1 MMMRNRFVCI
11 LLLIFSITF
20 SLFAKNKKTKSK
32 YPTWINEPYS
42 NYQTGYFVAVGN
54 DKTKSIAELNAV
66 SELAGI
72 FSRDVKSNTVA
83 NSSMT
88 QIEEDSITSLISEQ
102 NLNQQIIVNIDQRNL
117 IGIEIA
123 ETFYDDNKDQWY
135 ALAVLDKQKAEKI
148 YSKEI
153 ESSYKKIN
161 QNYNE
166 AKIKTNNFDK
176 LRYLYKCKKE
186 AQYVQSLIVRLQVIN
201 FEAAETI
208 QRTDISENKF
218 NIEFNNIAN
227 KVPISIQVNNDLNNE
242 IKIACSDVF
251 ESYGF
256 KIQEQANNVLSVDLE
271 NNFRTVYD
279 PDAVYCESNIAI
291 NLKLSS
297 EQIVFPFNYTNR
309 AAGKNQEL
317 AQKKEY
323 NNLSTI
329 IKTEYKNLI
338 ENILLQ

>member
-1 MMMRNRFVCI
+1 MNKRKTCLCFIFI
-11 LLLIFSITF
+11 LFNICAFG
-20 SLFAKNKKTKSK
+20 KTKQKKIK
-32 YPTWINEPYS
+32 YPSWINEPYS
-42 NYQTGYFVAVGN
+42 IYQTGYFVAVGN
-54 DKTKSIAELNAV
+54 DKTKNSAELNAV

-88 QIEEDSITSLISEQ
+88 QKEEDNISSLISEQ
-102 NLNQQIIVNIDQRNL
+102 NLNQQITVNIDQRNL
-117 IGIEIA
+117 IGIEIV
-123 ETFYDDNKDQWY
+123 ETFFDDNKEQWY
-135 ALAVLDKQKAEKI
+135 ALAILDKQKAEKI

-153 ESSYKKIN
+153 EASYKNIN

-166 AKIKTNNFDK
+166 SINKTNNFDK

-218 NIEFNNIAN
+218 TIEFNNIAN
-227 KVPISIQVNNDLNNE
+227 KIPIYIQVNNDLNNE

-271 NNFRTVYD
+271 NNFRTVYN
-279 PDAVYCESNIAI
+279 PDAVYCESNVAI
-291 NLKLSS
+291 RLNLYG

-323 NNLSTI
+323 NSLSTI
-329 IKTEYKNLI
+329 IKSEYKKLI

>member
-1 MMMRNRFVCI
+1 MFKKLFI
-11 LLLIFSITF
+11 ISLFTFLLCF
-20 SLFAKNKKTKSK
+20 SLFAKSKKTKVK
-32 YPTWINEPYS
+32 YPSWINEPYA
-42 NYQTGYFVAVGN
+42 NYQNGYFVTVGN

-72 FSRDVKSNTVA
+72 FSRDIKASTVA
-83 NSSMT
+83 NSSMSK
-88 QIEEDSITSLISEQ
+88 IEEDSISTIISEQ
-102 NLNQQIIVNIDQRNL
+102 KLNQQITVNIDQRNL
-117 IGIEIA
+117 IGIEIV
-123 ETFYDDNKDQWY
+123 ETFFDDNKEQWY

-186 AQYVQSLIVRLQVIN
+186 AQYIQSLIVRLQVIN
-201 FEAAETI
+201 FEAAENI
-208 QRTDISENKF
+208 QRTDISENRF
-218 NIEFNNIAN
+218 NIEFNNISN
-227 KVPISIQVNNDLNNE
+227 KVPISIHVNNDLNNE

-256 KIQEQANNVLSVDLE
+256 KIQEQANNILSVDLE

-329 IKTEYKNLI
+329 IKTEYKSLI

>member
-1 MMMRNRFVCI
+1 MKKRIINIIFFF
-11 LLLIFSITF
+11 LIICFSV
-20 SLFAKNKKTKSK
+20 FAKSKKTKVK
-32 YPTWINEPYS
+32 YPAWINEPYS
-42 NYQTGYFVAVGN
+42 TYKTGYFVAVGN
-54 DKTKSIAELNAV
+54 NKTKNIAELNAV

-72 FSRDVKSNTVA
+72 FSRDVKSSSIA

-88 QIEEDSITSLISEQ
+88 KIEEDSISTLISEQ
-102 NLNQQIIVNIDQRNL
+102 NLNQQITVNIDQRNL

-123 ETFYDDNKDQWY
+123 ETFFDNNKEQWY

-153 ESSYKKIN
+153 EASYKNIN

-166 AKIKTNNFDK
+166 AKNKTNNFDK
-176 LRYLYKCKKE
+176 LSYLYKCKKG
-186 AQYVQSLIVRLQVIN
+186 AMYVQSLIVRLQVIN

-279 PDAVYCESNIAI
+279 PDAVYCESNVTIRL
-291 NLKLSS
+291 NLSG

-329 IKTEYKNLI
+329 IKSEYKKQI

>member
-1 MMMRNRFVCI
+1 MKKRTINI
-11 LLLIFSITF
+11 LFFLIIIS
-20 SLFAKNKKTKSK
+20 SCLFAKSKKTIVN
-32 YPTWINEPYS
+32 YPIWINEPYS
-42 NYQTGYFVAVGN
+42 SYQTGYFVAVGN
-54 DKTKSIAELNAV
+54 DKTKNIAELNAV

-83 NSSMT
+83 NSTMT
-88 QIEEDSITSLISEQ
+88 QIEEDNISSLISEQ
-102 NLNQQIIVNIDQRNL
+102 NLNQQITVSIDQRNL
-117 IGIEIA
+117 IGIEII
-123 ETFYDDNKDQWY
+123 ETFFDDNKEQWY
-135 ALAVLDKQKAEKI
+135 ALAVLDKQKAEKN

-153 ESSYKKIN
+153 ESSYKNIN

-176 LRYLYKCKKE
+176 LCYLYKCKKE

-201 FEAAETI
+201 FEAAESI

-218 NIEFNNIAN
+218 SIDFNNIAN
-227 KVPISIQVNNDLNNE
+227 KTPISIQVNNDLNNE
-242 IKIACSDVF
+242 IKIACSDVL

-256 KIQEQANNVLSVDLE
+256 KIQDKASNVLTVDLV

-279 PDAVYCESNIAI
+279 PDAVYCESNITM
-291 NLKLSS
+291 NLKLSGD
-297 EQIVFPFNYTNR
+297 QIVFPFNYTNR

-323 NNLSTI
+323 SNLSTI

>member
-1 MMMRNRFVCI
+1 MKKRIINTLFFFIIIC
-11 LLLIFSITF
+11 F
-20 SLFAKNKKTKSK
+20 SLFAKNKKTKIK
-32 YPTWINEPYS
+32 YPSWINEPYS

-54 DKTKSIAELNAV
+54 DKTKSIAEINAV
-66 SELAGI
+66 SELTGI
-72 FSRDVKSNTVA
+72 FSRDVQSNTVA

-88 QIEEDSITSLISEQ
+88 QIEEDNISSLISEQ
-102 NLNQQIIVNIDQRNL
+102 NLNQQITVSIDQRNL

-153 ESSYKKIN
+153 EASYKNIN

-166 AKIKTNNFDK
+166 SKNKTNNFDK

-218 NIEFNNIAN
+218 YIEFNNIAS
-227 KVPISIQVNNDLNNE
+227 KIPISIQVNNDLNNE

-279 PDAVYCESNIAI
+279 PDAVYCESNVAI
-291 NLKLSS
+291 RLNLSG

-329 IKTEYKNLI
+329 IKSEYKK
-338 ENILLQ
+338 

>member
-1 MMMRNRFVCI
+1 MNKKKICLCFLFI
-11 LLLIFSITF
+11 LLNCFVFS
-20 SLFAKNKKTKSK
+20 KTKQNK
-32 YPTWINEPYS
+32 GKLPTWINKPYS
-42 NYQTGYFVAVGN
+42 VYQTGYFVAVGS
-54 DKTKSIAELNAV
+54 DKIKNIAELNAV

-72 FSRDVKSNTVA
+72 LSRDVKSNMVA

-88 QIEEDSITSLISEQ
+88 QKEEDNISSLISEQ
-102 NLNQQIIVNIDQRNL
+102 NLNQQITVNIDQRNL
-117 IGIEIA
+117 IGIEIL
-123 ETFYDDNKDQWY
+123 ETFFDDNKEQWY

-153 ESSYKKIN
+153 EASYQNIN
-161 QNYNE
+161 QNNNE
-166 AKIKTNNFDK
+166 SKNKTNNFDK

-208 QRTDISENKF
+208 QRTDISESKF
-218 NIEFNNIAN
+218 YIEFNNIAS
-227 KVPISIQVNNDLNNE
+227 KIPISIQVNNDLNNE

-279 PDAVYCESNIAI
+279 PDAVYCESNVAI
-291 NLKLSS
+291 RLNLSG

-329 IKTEYKNLI
+329 IKSEYKKLI

>member
-1 MMMRNRFVCI
+1 MNKKKICLCFLFI
-11 LLLIFSITF
+11 LLNCFVFS
-20 SLFAKNKKTKSK
+20 KTKQNK
-32 YPTWINEPYS
+32 GKLPTWINEPYS
-42 NYQTGYFVAVGN
+42 VYQTGYFVAVGS
-54 DKTKSIAELNAV
+54 DKIKNIAELNAV

-72 FSRDVKSNTVA
+72 LSRDVKSNMVA

-88 QIEEDSITSLISEQ
+88 QKEEDNISSLISEQ
-102 NLNQQIIVNIDQRNL
+102 NLNQQITVNIDQRNL
-117 IGIEIA
+117 IGIEIL
-123 ETFYDDNKDQWY
+123 ETFFDDNKEQWY

-153 ESSYKKIN
+153 EASYKNIN

-166 AKIKTNNFDK
+166 SKNKTNNFDK

-208 QRTDISENKF
+208 QRTDISESKF
-218 NIEFNNIAN
+218 YIEFNNIAS
-227 KVPISIQVNNDLNNE
+227 KIPISIQVNNDLNNE

-279 PDAVYCESNIAI
+279 PDAVYCESNVAI
-291 NLKLSS
+291 RLNLSG

-329 IKTEYKNLI
+329 IKSEYKKLI

>member
-1 MMMRNRFVCI
+1 MKKRVINIIFFF
-11 LLLIFSITF
+11 LIICFSV
-20 SLFAKNKKTKSK
+20 FAKSKNTKVK
-32 YPTWINEPYS
+32 YPAWINKPYS
-42 NYQTGYFVAVGN
+42 VYQTGYFVAVGS
-54 DKTKSIAELNAV
+54 DKIKNIAELNAV

-72 FSRDVKSNTVA
+72 LSRDVKSNMVA

-88 QIEEDSITSLISEQ
+88 QKEEDNISSLISEQ

-117 IGIEIA
+117 IGIEII
-123 ETFYDDNKDQWY
+123 ETFFDDNKEQWY

-153 ESSYKKIN
+153 EASYKNIN

-166 AKIKTNNFDK
+166 SKNKTNNFDK

-227 KVPISIQVNNDLNNE
+227 KIPISIQVNNDLNNE

-271 NNFRTVYD
+271 NNFRTVYV
-279 PDAVYCESNIAI
+279 PDAVYCESNVAI
-291 NLKLSS
+291 RLILSG

-309 AAGKNQEL
+309 AAGKNQDL

-323 NNLSTI
+323 NNLSAI
-329 IKTEYKNLI
+329 IKSEYKKLI

>member
-1 MMMRNRFVCI
+1 MKKRVINIIFFT
-11 LLLIFSITF
+11 LIICFSV
-20 SLFAKNKKTKSK
+20 FAKSKNTKVK
-32 YPTWINEPYS
+32 YPAWINEPYS
-42 NYQTGYFVAVGN
+42 VYQTGYFVAVGN
-54 DKTKSIAELNAV
+54 DKTKNIAELNAV

-72 FSRDVKSNTVA
+72 FSRDVKSNMVA
-83 NSSMT
+83 NSSIT
-88 QIEEDSITSLISEQ
+88 QKEEDNISSLISEQ

-117 IGIEIA
+117 IGIEII
-123 ETFYDDNKDQWY
+123 ETFFDDNKEQWY
-135 ALAVLDKQKAEKI
+135 ALAVLDKQKTEKI

-153 ESSYKKIN
+153 ETSYKNIN
-161 QNYNE
+161 QNYKE
-166 AKIKTNNFDK
+166 SKIKTNDFDK
-176 LRYLYKCKKE
+176 LHYLYKCKKE
-186 AQYVQSLIVRLQVIN
+186 AQYVHSLIVRLQVIN

-227 KVPISIQVNNDLNNE
+227 KIPIFIQVNNDLNDE

-279 PDAVYCESNIAI
+279 PDAVYCESNISI
-291 NLKLSS
+291 NLKLAG

-309 AAGKNQEL
+309 AAGRNQVL

-329 IKTEYKNLI
+329 IKSEYKKLI

>member
-1 MMMRNRFVCI
+1 MKKRIINTLFFFMIICFC
-11 LLLIFSITF
+11 
-20 SLFAKNKKTKSK
+20 LFAKNKKK
-32 YPTWINEPYS
+32 YPLWINEPYS
-42 NYQTGYFVAVGN
+42 GYQTGYFVAVGN
-54 DKTKSIAELNAV
+54 DKVKNISELNAV

-88 QIEEDSITSLISEQ
+88 KIEEDSISTLISEQ
-102 NLNQQIIVNIDQRNL
+102 NLNQQITVNIDQRNL
-117 IGIEIA
+117 IGIEIV
-123 ETFYDDNKDQWY
+123 ETFFDDNKEQWF

-153 ESSYKKIN
+153 EASYKNIN
-161 QNYNE
+161 QNFNE
-166 AKIKTNNFDK
+166 SKNKTNNFDK

-186 AQYVQSLIVRLQVIN
+186 TQYVQSLIVRLQVIN
-201 FEAAETI
+201 FEAAKNI
-208 QRTDISENKF
+208 QRTDISENQF

-227 KVPISIQVNNDLNNE
+227 KIPISIQVNNDLNDE

-251 ESYGF
+251 ESFGF
-256 KIQEQANNVLSVDLE
+256 KIQEQANNVLSVELE
-271 NNFRTVYD
+271 NNFRTVYN
-279 PDAVYCESNIAI
+279 PDAVYCESNITI
-291 NLKLSS
+291 NLKLAG

-317 AQKKEY
+317 AKKKEY

-329 IKTEYKNLI
+329 IKTEYKKQI
-338 ENILLQ
+338 ENMLLQ